1 LSVLL
6 KAATTFV
13 ALRPTA
19 VIAAFE
25 NGVVVFIKNLPELSK
40 RAYSL
45 VPSFPVN
52 AIAEFAVECW
62 ESIFKIF
69 AVESHCI
76 VPLEL
81 CQSPIVIFGLAP
93 YTPDIKTP

>member
-25 NGVVVFIKNLPELSK
+25 NSVVVFIKNLPSLSK

-45 VPSFPVN
+45 APSFPVN
-52 AIAEFAVECW
+52 TILEFAVECC
-62 ESIFKIF
+62 ESIRR
-69 AVESHCI
+69 
-76 VPLEL
+76 
-81 CQSPIVIFGLAP
+81 
-93 YTPDIKTP
+93 